1 MVRSTL
7 PAHQTLIGILM
18 VSFLTLIGC
27 SRSAPPE
34 IDLNRIEQALQRTS
48 TIPAPAPHSEIE
60 TTAFQRFIHFYAE
73 YSAER
78 ISLNVRNLYAKD
90 AFFADPYHLVE
101 GIDEIEAYFIAM
113 AAPAQSC
120 SFEIGNIQR
129 ANNEFYC
136 RWTMHLI
143 STAAPDQPV
152 VAQGLTHMRF
162 NAAGKIIFHQDYW
175 DTSVLLDRLPVVGF
189 WTQLV
194 KNRIL
199 KGMNHE

>member
-48 TIPAPAPHSEIE
+48 TKPAPAPHSEIE